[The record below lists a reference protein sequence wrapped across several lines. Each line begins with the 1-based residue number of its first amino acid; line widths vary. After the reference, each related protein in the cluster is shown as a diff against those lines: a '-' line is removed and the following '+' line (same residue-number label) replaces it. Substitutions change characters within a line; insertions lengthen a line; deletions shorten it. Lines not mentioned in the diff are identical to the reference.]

1 MEIGDDMILDDESAG
16 VTLLAQLLDE
26 NNDDNVFLFDE
37 AGNEVELE
45 QIATVMYEG
54 EVYAILH
61 PLDAAEDEAVVF
73 ILDPSDEE
81 SIEIVEDDVLA
92 EKVLEVYHKMAEAQ

>member
-1 MEIGDDMILDDESAG
+1 MAIGDDMILDDEPAG
-16 VTLLAQLLDE
+16 VSLLEQLLDE

-45 QIATVMYEG
+45 QIATVMHEG
-54 EVYAILH
+54 EVYAILR

-81 SIEIVEDDVLA
+81 SIEIVEDDALA
-92 EKVLEVYHKMAEAQ
+92 EKVLEIYHNMAE